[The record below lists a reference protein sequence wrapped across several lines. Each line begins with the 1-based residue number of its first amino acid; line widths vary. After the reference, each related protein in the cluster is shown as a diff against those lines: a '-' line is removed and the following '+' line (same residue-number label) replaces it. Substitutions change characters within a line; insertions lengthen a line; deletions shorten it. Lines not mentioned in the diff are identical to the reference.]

1 MTDTI
6 VNAIL
11 KSDSLRNAI
20 TEAVDAQLSALRQH
34 LIDSG
39 LEADVVDTHLGSFKG
54 AAKSPPPMRRML
66 GPNKSKD
73 TGGKAPVKISDTKD
87 PGNSKD
93 KLKRKF
99 EDGEVVLVLNY
110 GAKSHALFGDFN
122 KTHTSFKDSFLKE
135 TSWIKPNGRL
145 AFGFGWVVMQ
155 KAKLDEVKQ
164 ALSEYSIEY
173 REVERKDYEKEI
185 RSGQKSKAKSVSETE
200 EGSEDESTEVKV
212 KSKTK
217 PEKEKPKAAPAKK
230 AAPPAKKAKPAKK
243 EEKEKPKAVKND
255 WGNIEEPNSGFIF
268 MMLPV
273 GTKGKKVPVAV
284 GWQDPDADEDQK
296 GLASVLPFD
305 EELEYECTQKKW
317 RYLTE
322 EMIETIRG
330 SNPDLAG
337 RLEEMRTRD
346 LDEEDEW
353 PDEGS
358 DEEGEG
364 EDEELSED
372 DEVFEEEDDE
382 DLGSD
387 DEGLSEDEDDF
398 EGSE

>member
-1 MTDTI
+1 MSDTI

-11 KSDSLRNAI
+11 KSDSLRDAV

-39 LEADVVDTHLGSFKG
+39 LEADVVDTHFGSFKG

-73 TGGKAPVKISDTKD
+73 TGGKAPAKISDTKD

-93 KLKRKF
+93 NLKRKF

-122 KTHTSFKDSFLKE
+122 KTHTTFKDSFLKE

-185 RSGQKSKAKSVSETE
+185 RSGQKSKAKSVSEAE

-212 KSKTK
+212 KTK
-217 PEKEKPKAAPAKK
+217 PAKKEKKAAPKKEEKSKAEPAKK
-230 AAPPAKKAKPAKK
+230 AAPPAKKSTSSSRGGRL
-243 EEKEKPKAVKND
+243 KAVKND
-255 WGNIEEPNSGFIF
+255 WGNNEEPNSGFIF

-273 GTKGKKVPVAV
+273 GTKGKKIPVAV
-284 GWQDPDADEDQK
+284 GWQDPDADEDQR

-305 EELEYECTQKKW
+305 EELEEECTQKKW
-317 RYLTE
+317 SYLTE

-337 RLEEMRTRD
+337 QLEDMRDRD
-346 LDEEDEW
+346 LDEED
-353 PDEGS
+353 DE
-358 DEEGEG
+358 D
-364 EDEELSED
+364 ELSED
-372 DEVFEEEDDE
+372 DEVFEDEDDE
-382 DLGSD
+382 D
-387 DEGLSEDEDDF
+387 ELSE
-398 EGSE
+398 

>member
-1 MTDTI
+1 MSDTI

-11 KSDSLRNAI
+11 KSDSLRDAV

-73 TGGKAPVKISDTKD
+73 TGGKAPAKISDTKD

-93 KLKRKF
+93 NLKRKF

-155 KAKLDEVKQ
+155 KARLDEVKQ

-185 RSGQKSKAKSVSETE
+185 RSGQKSKAKSVSEAE
-200 EGSEDESTEVKV
+200 EGSEDENTEV
-212 KSKTK
+212 
-217 PEKEKPKAAPAKK
+217 KEKPKEAPAKK
-230 AAPPAKKAKPAKK
+230 AAPPAKKSTKSKGSESSGSSSSRGGRSKAK
-243 EEKEKPKAVKND
+243 KND
-255 WGNIEEPNSGFIF
+255 WGNIEEPDSGFIF

-305 EELEYECTQKKW
+305 EELEDECTQKKW

-337 RLEEMRTRD
+337 QLEDMRDRD
-346 LDEEDEW
+346 LDEEDEGS
-353 PDEGS
+353 EGS
-358 DEEGEG
+358 DEEGE
-364 EDEELSED
+364 DELSED

-382 DLGSD
+382 VLGSDED
-387 DEGLSEDEDDF
+387 DEGLSEDEDDL